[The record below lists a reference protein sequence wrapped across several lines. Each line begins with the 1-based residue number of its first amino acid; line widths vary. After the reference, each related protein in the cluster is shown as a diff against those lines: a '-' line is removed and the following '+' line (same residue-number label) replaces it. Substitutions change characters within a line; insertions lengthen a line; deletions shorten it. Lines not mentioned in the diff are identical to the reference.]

1 MFNNPFSDK
10 ALAASANRRQ
20 QLDHL
25 LRVTAPHERI
35 VLGAIAALL
44 AGLGLWALLG
54 SIERDI
60 SLDGV
65 LIAPGTRHE
74 VVAAEP
80 GYLLELLVAPGE
92 RVEPGA
98 PIARQSVPELV
109 REEAALRDRVALL
122 RSEIGQTGG
131 GATAELLA
139 SAQTAL
145 LQVEAQ
151 RATRELVVSQ
161 VYGEV
166 MALRAAPGQFLPAGA
181 AVAQIREADGRPLQ
195 ASLQVAARVGER
207 LRPGMPASV
216 TVQLGD
222 GSRRQMDGAVR
233 AVVAGPLPDWLAAP
247 GGAAVESAQRV
258 DIDLPETSDLALP
271 EGTPCRVRIVL
282 GRQAPVAFLGF
293 GPS

>member
-1 MFNNPFSDK
+1 MFNNPFRDK

-131 GATAELLA
+131 DATAGLLA

-145 LQVEAQ
+145 LQIEAQ

-161 VYGEV
+161 VDGEV

-195 ASLQVAARVGER
+195 ASLQVAPRVGER

-216 TVQLGD
+216 TVQLSD

-233 AVVAGPLPDWLAAP
+233 AVVAGPLPDWFAAP
-247 GGAAVESAQRV
+247 GGTAAASAQRV
-258 DIDLPETSDLALP
+258 DIDLPGASDLALP

-293 GPS
+293 GQS